1 MASPAIEI
9 EGLSKDFPVGFWQAK
24 KRRALDDLSLQVETG
39 EVLGFLGPNGAGK
52 TTTLKL
58 LVGLIFP
65 TAGTAR
71 ILGHPISDVSMH
83 RKIGFLPEQPY
94 FYDYLTAPE
103 LLDYFARFFGLT
115 AADRRERVDR
125 LLRNVGLDGARKIQL
140 RRYSKVMLP
149 PPRPPPP
156 LLHPP
161 AAPTLPTPM

>member
-9 EGLSKDFPVGFWQAK
+9 EGLTQDFPVGSCQAK

-71 ILGHPISDVSMH
+71 ILWHPIFDVSMH
-83 RKIGFLPEQPY
+83 RKIGFLSGQPY
-94 FYDYLTAPE
+94 FFDYLTPPG
-103 LLDYFARFFGLT
+103 LLDYFARFFC
-115 AADRRERVDR
+115 
-125 LLRNVGLDGARKIQL
+125 
-140 RRYSKVMLP
+140 LP
-149 PPRPPPP
+149 PAEPRQRGGR
-156 LLHPP
+156 LFEKVG
-161 AAPTLPTPM
+161 